1 MSEKMSAEN
10 RAKTLERFLDKFPW
24 SGFAHG
30 ALVKCITAAEEAAYA
45 DGQREMRERIAKNFK
60 ARCRANGV
68 HPSRQ
73 GYPGYFCTWCEIVE
87 EINALPISEGKE
99 S

>member
-45 DGQREMRERIAKNFK
+45 DGQREMRENAKQLAIKFWERMTLTPVK
-60 ARCRANGV
+60 CSQTTFT
-68 HPSRQ
+68 PSRSAR
-73 GYPGYFCTWCEIVE
+73 GRNL
-87 EINALPISEGKE
+87 NASR
-99 S
+99 